1 MMNLFNPLKKEQSE
15 LFTDKV
21 FLGECT
27 KTIKAIGTI
36 VPSLNDIENM
46 IPSLIDLGESFLEK
60 GVLLKDYAVVLK
72 AM

>member
-1 MMNLFNPLKKEQSE
+1 LE
-15 LFTDKV
+15 
-21 FLGECT
+21 ECT
-27 KTIKAIGTI
+27 TTIKAIGTV
-36 VPSLNDIENM
+36 VPSLKNIENM